1 MRNTIIKSFAAVAAL
16 RAGGG
21 LAAASLMDAP
31 YPAAVSLVTDEKLGW
46 TYRQTGTNLPLYT
59 FDRDP
64 AGKSVC
70 NGACATTWVPLL
82 AEADAKPLG
91 EWTIIVRDDKQRQWA
106 FQKRPIY
113 THVHDSIQKPVGDG
127 AGHNWHLLP
136 YFR

>member
-1 MRNTIIKSFAAVAAL
+1 MRNTIIMSCAAVAAL
-16 RAGGG
+16 HAGGG

-31 YPAAVSLVTDEKLGW
+31 YPAAVSLITDELGW
-46 TYRQTGTNLPLYT
+46 TYRQTATNMPLYT

-82 AEADAKPLG
+82 AEANAKPLG

-136 YFR
+136 YFH